1 MNRPSELV
9 KIIDD
14 EGQNLT
20 TWEVNFIASLIDK
33 PPKTYSLR
41 QIEIINRIYDAK
53 C

>member
-1 MNRPSELV
+1 MV
-9 KIIDD
+9 QVIDE

-33 PPKTYSLR
+33 PPKTYSLK
-41 QIEIINRIYDAK
+41 QMEIIIRIYDEK